1 MKASALLLLLP
12 LLVSCSYA
20 TKQDAT
26 AACEFWKAKKHFVV
40 IASYRD
46 EQPLQPVDRSNE
58 LKRVLL
64 DLQREDLSSY
74 RDADQF
80 RQQSRAFQLKFFE
93 QLKLEDENSR
103 EIVQHRVAARWCTDD
118 LSRSQFIGYE
128 NKAVLNGQWVNQQG
142 MKGAGEAVK
151 YFRY

>member
-1 MKASALLLLLP
+1 MKVRAFFLLLP
-12 LLVSCSYA
+12 ALVSCSYA
-20 TKQDAT
+20 TKQDAK
-26 AACEFWKAKKHFVV
+26 AACELWKAKKHFVV

-46 EQPLQPVDRSNE
+46 EQPLQSVNRNNE

-80 RQQSRAFQLKFFE
+80 REQSRAFQFKFFE
-93 QLKLEDENSR
+93 QLELEDESSR
-103 EIVQHRVAARWCTDD
+103 EIVQHRVAARWCFDD
-118 LSRSQFIGYE
+118 LSRPQFIGYE

-142 MKGAGEAVK
+142 MKGSGEAVK

>member
-1 MKASALLLLLP
+1 MKVRAFFLLLP
-12 LLVSCSYA
+12 ALVSCSYA
-20 TKQDAT
+20 TKQDAK
-26 AACEFWKAKKHFVV
+26 AACELWKAKKHFVV

-46 EQPLQPVDRSNE
+46 EQPLQSVNRNNE

-80 RQQSRAFQLKFFE
+80 REQSRAFQFKFFE
-93 QLKLEDENSR
+93 QLELEDESSR
-103 EIVQHRVAARWCTDD
+103 EIVQHRVAARWCFDD
-118 LSRSQFIGYE
+118 LSRPQFVGYE

-142 MKGAGEAVK
+142 MKGSGEAVK

>member
-1 MKASALLLLLP
+1 MKVRAFFLLLP
-12 LLVSCSYA
+12 ALVSCSYA
-20 TKQDAT
+20 TKQDAK
-26 AACEFWKAKKHFVV
+26 AACELWKAKKHFVV

-46 EQPLQPVDRSNE
+46 EQPLQSVNRNNE

-80 RQQSRAFQLKFFE
+80 REQSRAFQFKFFE
-93 QLKLEDENSR
+93 QLELEDESSR
-103 EIVQHRVAARWCTDD
+103 EIVQHRVAARWCFDD
-118 LSRSQFIGYE
+118 ISRPQFIGYE

-142 MKGAGEAVK
+142 MKGSGEAVK

>member
-1 MKASALLLLLP
+1 MKVRAFLLLLP
-12 LLVSCSYA
+12 ALVSCSYA

-26 AACEFWKAKKHFVV
+26 AACELWKAKKHFVV

-46 EQPLQPVDRSNE
+46 EQPLQSVNRNNE

-80 RQQSRAFQLKFFE
+80 REQSRAFQFKFFE
-93 QLKLEDENSR
+93 QLELEDESSR
-103 EIVQHRVAARWCTDD
+103 EIVQHRVAARWCFDD
-118 LSRSQFIGYE
+118 ISRPQFIGYE

-142 MKGAGEAVK
+142 MKGSGEAVK